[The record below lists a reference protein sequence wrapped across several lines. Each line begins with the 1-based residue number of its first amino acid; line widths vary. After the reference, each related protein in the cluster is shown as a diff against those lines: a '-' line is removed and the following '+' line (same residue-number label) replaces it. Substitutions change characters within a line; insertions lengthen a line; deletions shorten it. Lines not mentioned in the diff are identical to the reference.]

1 MIKDRQFET
10 CDQEFFTVYSA
21 DDYLDQS
28 AYGCW
33 RTFEIDPNYVD
44 LQVDS
49 WTGKVTLA
57 NTLSPERV

>member
-1 MIKDRQFET
+1 MIKDHHFET
-10 CDQEFFTVYSA
+10 CDQELFTVYSV
-21 DDYLDQS
+21 DDYLDQNTN
-28 AYGCW
+28 GCW